1 MTPLQETLVL
11 EKASILCYRLFDVAD
26 EISLEKAQTLL
37 ARDAQRM
44 NLTREGSQYLQLPN
58 PPLAVGLGAWRLQ
71 LSSGP
76 VEANA
81 TARIFDH
88 GAVSVVFEVVL
99 PSGAETGK
107 LTPLADELYD
117 SKAVDEAGRTLA
129 TRLRDELGAAVQGAH
144 LWDQFES
151 YTVIFVE
158 KIQGDPDA
166 KEVLRRMDLA
176 KLILGEAGE
185 RPLSEREQYEV
196 TQHRFSYTDK
206 DLAVVD
212 WNSAF
217 VYEPS
222 GSRDIP
228 DILEIC
234 NAQLLELRF
243 YDDQLDQ
250 QLKSIYD
257 EVQTKRR
264 SWYSILRSPY
274 RLLARRV
281 LATLLELSEFIE
293 RVENSLKIVADFYLA
308 KIYEAGLGRLRI
320 HAWQAS
326 VTRKQQMLANVYGLL
341 KGEVDTDRTLTL
353 ESAIVFLIVLEL
365 FLALLRVFR

>member
-1 MTPLQETLVL
+1 MSPQVDSMVL

-26 EISLEKAQTLL
+26 EISLVRAQRLL
-37 ARDAQRM
+37 AKDAQRL

-58 PPLAVGLGAWRLQ
+58 PPLAVGMGQWRLQ

-76 VEANA
+76 VDAQA
-81 TARIFDH
+81 VARVFDH
-88 GAVSVVFEVVL
+88 GALSIVLEVPVPPGSNIARL
-99 PSGAETGK
+99 APF
-107 LTPLADELYD
+107 ADELYD
-117 SKAVDEAGRTLA
+117 SKAVDDAGRALA
-129 TRLRDELGAAVQGAH
+129 VRLRDSLGEAVQGAH
-144 LWDQFES
+144 LWEQFES
-151 YTVIFVE
+151 YTVLFVE
-158 KIQGDPDA
+158 KIEGEPDA
-166 KEVLRRMDLA
+166 KEILRGTDLA
-176 KLILGEAGE
+176 KLILGEVGE

-206 DLAVVD
+206 DLVVVD

-234 NAQLLELRF
+234 NAQLLELRY

-250 QLKSIYD
+250 QLNRIYD
-257 EVQTKRR
+257 EMQTHKRR
-264 SWYSILRSPY
+264 WYSIFRSPY

-281 LATLLELSEFIE
+281 LATLLELSEFVE

-308 KIYEAGLGRLRI
+308 KVYEAGVRRLRI
-320 HAWQAS
+320 QAWQAS
-326 VTRKQQMLANVYGLL
+326 VTRKQQMLANVYSLL
-341 KGEVDTDRTLTL
+341 KGEVDTDRALTL
-353 ESAIVFLIVLEL
+353 EGAIVFLIVLEL
-365 FLALLRVFR
+365 FLAGLRVLT